1 MIYVNRIGVN
11 RMCKFSDQEVPVE
24 CSFGGKDQES
34 GRRLVAG
41 EGVDVCDEG
50 IDLGAEVGEEE
61 SGAEEQGPLKSSF
74 CGKDQESVRKLVAG
88 PGVYI
93 CDECIELCSE
103 IVEEE
108 IGAEEEEE
116 IESKDIPKPKESNDT
131 LDSYVIGQDQAKKN
145 LSVAVYNHYKRVNS
159 SA

>member
-1 MIYVNRIGVN
+1 MF
-11 RMCKFSDQEVPVE
+11 KFSDE
-24 CSFGGKDQES
+24 K
-34 GRRLVAG
+34 
-41 EGVDVCDEG
+41 
-50 IDLGAEVGEEE
+50 
-61 SGAEEQGPLKSSF
+61 GPLKCSF

-116 IESKDIPKPKESNDT
+116 IEINDT

-159 SA
+159 SAKSDDVEVAKSNIAMLGPTGSGKTLLAQTLARVIDVPFAIADATSLTEA

>member
-1 MIYVNRIGVN
+1 MF
-11 RMCKFSDQEVPVE
+11 KFSDE
-24 CSFGGKDQES
+24 K
-34 GRRLVAG
+34 
-41 EGVDVCDEG
+41 
-50 IDLGAEVGEEE
+50 
-61 SGAEEQGPLKSSF
+61 GPLKCSF

-116 IESKDIPKPKESNDT
+116 IEIKDIPKPKEINDT

-145 LSVAVYNHYKRVNS
+145 LSVAVYNHYS
-159 SA
+159 LLIQSQTQIT

>member
-1 MIYVNRIGVN
+1 MF
-11 RMCKFSDQEVPVE
+11 KFSDE
-24 CSFGGKDQES
+24 K
-34 GRRLVAG
+34 
-41 EGVDVCDEG
+41 
-50 IDLGAEVGEEE
+50 
-61 SGAEEQGPLKSSF
+61 GPLKCSF

-93 CDECIELCSE
+93 CDECIELRSE

-108 IGAEEEEE
+108 IGAEEKEKKE
-116 IESKDIPKPKESNDT
+116 IKNNPKPKEINDT

-159 SA
+159 SAKSDDVELANRNIAKLVRTVSVKT